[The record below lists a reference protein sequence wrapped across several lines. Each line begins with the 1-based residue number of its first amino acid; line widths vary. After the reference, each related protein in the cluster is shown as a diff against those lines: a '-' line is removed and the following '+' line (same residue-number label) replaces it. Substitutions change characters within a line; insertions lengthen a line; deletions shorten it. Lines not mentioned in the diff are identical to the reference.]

1 MSTAEFIPKVPSRL
15 ILLRH
20 AKSDYPHG
28 VPDHDR
34 PLNERGRRDA
44 DAAGHWIS
52 EHRDELFDGSA
63 MAVVSSALR
72 AQQTWGRIAE
82 HLTNLPTV
90 TEPRLYEAACSTLMS
105 VADESGADT
114 VLIVA
119 HNPTIQETATF
130 LAAPGGLG
138 LIDRVRMKYP
148 TCGLAILDLSATD
161 PWAGGSADLA
171 AFEVPRG

>member
-1 MSTAEFIPKVPSRL
+1 MAEFTPKVPSRL

-20 AKSDYPHG
+20 AKSDYPPG

-34 PLNERGRRDA
+34 PLNDRGRRDA
-44 DAAGHWIS
+44 NAAGDWMA
-52 EHRDELFDGSA
+52 EHRDELFEGSA
-63 MAVVSSALR
+63 VVVVSSALR
-72 AQQTWGRIAE
+72 AQQTWERICE
-82 HLTNLPTV
+82 HLTQMPSV

-105 VADESGADT
+105 IAEASGADT
-114 VLIVA
+114 VLVVA

-138 LIDRVRMKYP
+138 LVDRVRTKYP
-148 TCGLAILDLSATD
+148 TCGLAILDLSAAD